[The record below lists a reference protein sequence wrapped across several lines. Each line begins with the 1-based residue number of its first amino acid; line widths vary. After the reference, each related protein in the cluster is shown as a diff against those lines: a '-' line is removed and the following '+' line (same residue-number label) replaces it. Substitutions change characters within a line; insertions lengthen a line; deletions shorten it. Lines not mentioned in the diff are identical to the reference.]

1 MICVSFTDH
10 DLGVLTRS
18 ADSIFEEYLDLI
30 STDNRWVDYVSRSTG
45 DYSRISYA
53 FETWESRLKEA
64 LKDFEPND
72 SIRLFSRELKENL
85 YKQSKVCK
93 ICGQQI
99 ALIDDAALDH
109 DKHYWRGGKTVPE
122 NARLVHRHCNATR
135 PNNE

>member
-64 LKDFEPND
+64 LKDFDPND

-93 ICGQQI
+93 ICG
-99 ALIDDAALDH
+99 
-109 DKHYWRGGKTVPE
+109 
-122 NARLVHRHCNATR
+122 
-135 PNNE
+135 